1 MKQAMLVSEKAFE
14 IQEVAMPVQNKE
26 EVLVQVSSVGIC
38 GSDLHVYA
46 GHHPKVKA
54 PIVLGHECTGIIA
67 ETIEGTEL
75 KAGTSVAIMPLIGC
89 GQCQHCL
96 RNKPNICINRQVIGF
111 QRPGALAEKIS
122 IPVDNIIPL
131 PKYFDL
137 RTGIMYEPLSVI
149 IHAAKLAEVTD
160 RRDVLITG
168 AGTIG
173 LLTGTYL
180 RDTYDLNIIFLE
192 INPNRIAFAEKLG
205 FQVVTNIDQFT
216 DRLQTPQRPLV
227 FECTGNLKL
236 FEALMEMQPAP
247 SKIVIVSTFEKTN
260 MYGLHTLCRY
270 ETALIGSQMYTLED
284 VEEAIEILG
293 SSKKKSYEELIV
305 KKRFSIDEVQ
315 EAYEESI
322 QSTDGV
328 KVIIDVATKNDNA
341 VFV

>member
-1 MKQAMLVSEKAFE
+1 MKQAMLIREKEFE
-14 IQEVAMPVQNKE
+14 IQEVGMPVKKKE
-26 EVLVQVSSVGIC
+26 EVLVRVSSVGIC

-67 ETIEGTEL
+67 ETLEGTEL
-75 KAGTSVAIMPLIGC
+75 KAGTPVAIMPLIGC

-96 RNKPNICINRQVIGF
+96 KNKPNICINRQVIGF
-111 QRPGALAEKIS
+111 QRSGALAETIS
-122 IPVDNIIPL
+122 VPVDNIITL
-131 PKYFDL
+131 PKNFDL

-149 IHAAKLAEVTD
+149 IHAAKLAEITN

-192 INPNRIAFAEKLG
+192 INPNRIEFAKKLG
-205 FQVVTNIDQFT
+205 FQVVTNIAQCSEE
-216 DRLQTPQRPLV
+216 LQTPQRPIV
-227 FECTGNLKL
+227 FECTGNLKV
-236 FEALMEMQPAP
+236 FEGLMEMHPAP
-247 SKIVIVSTFEKTN
+247 SKVIIVSTFEKTN
-260 MYGLHTLCRY
+260 MYGLHALCRY
-270 ETALIGSQMYTLED
+270 ETSLIGSQMYTMED
-284 VEEAIEILG
+284 VEEAIQILG
-293 SSKKKSYEELIV
+293 SSKKKSYEALVV
-305 KKRFSIDEVQ
+305 KKKFSINNVQ

-328 KVIIDVATKNDNA
+328 KVIIDVASK
-341 VFV
+341 